1 MSDRILHVGVVLFVI
16 AFMAGLVR
24 IVTLEAPNICERSE
38 RARAELLA
46 CQGLPNCRAT
56 LQDLHR
62 AINLHNR
69 CEKSK

>member
-1 MSDRILHVGVVLFVI
+1 MSDRMKAILASLGILAIIAVFV
-16 AFMAGLVR
+16 AAVAM
-24 IVTLEAPNICERSE
+24 EDPNICEHSE

-62 AINLHNR
+62 AINLHKR

>member
-1 MSDRILHVGVVLFVI
+1 MRDSIKHIGVVLFAI
-16 AFMAGLVR
+16 APMAGVVGL
-24 IVTLEAPNICERSE
+24 VTLEDRNICERSE

-62 AINLHNR
+62 AIDLHNR
-69 CEKSK
+69 CEKPK

>member
-1 MSDRILHVGVVLFVI
+1 MRDSIKHIGVVLFAI
-16 AFMAGLVR
+16 ALMSGVVALIRWDPG
-24 IVTLEAPNICERSE
+24 ICERSE

-56 LQDLHR
+56 PQDLHR
-62 AINLHNR
+62 AVHLHKR

>member
-1 MSDRILHVGVVLFVI
+1 MSDNMKHVGVVLFAI
-16 AFMAGLVR
+16 ALMAGVVR
-24 IVTLEAPNICERSE
+24 LVTLEHPNICERSE

-62 AINLHNR
+62 ALNLHNR